1 MFYYV
6 RKTAVSG
13 VKDTEDSLILVIT
26 PPFNAKAV
34 LSITYTF

>member
-1 MFYYV
+1 MFYCAWE
-6 RKTAVSG
+6 TAVSG

-26 PPFNAKAV
+26 SPLNAKAV